1 MLILINKYKILIK
14 GKIMNKKS
22 KSLTTTSI
30 YAGII
35 GFLLIVLYNSLSAM
49 LFNFLKSR
57 VTAGTIA
64 YILIA
69 FIVIIL
75 GLSMAAIIC
84 GSIDLSR
91 INKGISSKRG
101 RLFDLIGISLGS
113 VSFIVSAIL
122 LFGEIISL

>member
-1 MLILINKYKILIK
+1 
-14 GKIMNKKS
+14 MNKKS

>member
-1 MLILINKYKILIK
+1 V
-14 GKIMNKKS
+14 NKKN
-22 KSLTTTSI
+22 KSLTITSI
-30 YAGII
+30 YAGIV
-35 GFLLIVLYNSLSAM
+35 GFLLIVLYNFLSVM
-49 LFNFLKSR
+49 LLNFLKSR
-57 VTAGTIA
+57 VAAGTIP
-64 YILIA
+64 YIVIA
-69 FIVIIL
+69 FIVIIF

-113 VSFIVSAIL
+113 VSFIASAIL